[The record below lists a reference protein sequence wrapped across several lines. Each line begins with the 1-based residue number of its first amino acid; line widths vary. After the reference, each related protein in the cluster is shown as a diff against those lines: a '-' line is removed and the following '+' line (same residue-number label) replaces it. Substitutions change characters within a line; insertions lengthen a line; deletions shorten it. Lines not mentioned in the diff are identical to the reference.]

1 MDDDLSYGSSEFTE
15 TSDAGTSDAV
25 DVSIPDAI
33 DEDPPLTDV
42 NDDTGDGLSGDLTPG
57 TQVDIPHELDEDPPV
72 TDVNGETGDG
82 LSGDLTPGTQVD
94 IPHEIDEDR
103 ETAPGGPTDVSANGD
118 SAPPVSPE
126 QDLNEDSEPADAPK
140 VLRRD
145 PDDLIRAG
153 GDAINA
159 QMEAKADDY
168 RDKGLSDAEIEE
180 RIAADREA
188 AQKEFLS
195 DAFPGQ
201 NVSTDVFSAR
211 GAADLSGE
219 NDGGGASGADAGNAF
234 PNDIKE
240 DDPNGNAGGD
250 LDNTEQNETAP
261 YRARRNESGG
271 ADTGG
276 DTNAGEQNDNEPYI
290 ARRNESG
297 GADTGGDTN
306 AGEQNDNEPYI
317 ARRNES
323 GGADTGGDTNAGE
336 RNDNEPYI
344 ARRNESGGG
353 EVGGDTNAGEQ
364 NDNEPYVARR
374 NDDMTYEDAFSA
386 DETAQTEAPSDVS
399 YPPDEYVEGH
409 FGSFE
414 VDQHAN
420 GSDYFVK
427 GDHYEDFKADYYSD
441 TPKTY
446 RSYEGGAVYDTVSPS
461 LIEGIHLGEGDVE
474 NPGIFWSQHLKG
486 GTGASFREIAQ
497 NIPEVRRQ
505 LDGGA
510 ALEDV
515 RADPKLG
522 QCASLYFA
530 PENMPQ
536 VVKCGDYYEFDVNG
550 RHRILAAREL
560 GYDIPVKI
568 IGERS

>member
-15 TSDAGTSDAV
+15 TPDAGTSDAV

-57 TQVDIPHELDEDPPV
+57 TQVDIPHELDEDPPLTDVNGETGDGLSGDLTPGMQVDIPHELDEDPPV

-201 NVSTDVFSAR
+201 NVSADVFSAR

-219 NDGGGASGADAGNAF
+219 NDGGGVSGADAGNAF

-271 ADTGG
+271 ADTRG

-297 GADTGGDTN
+297 AV
-306 AGEQNDNEPYI
+306 
-317 ARRNES
+317 
-323 GGADTGGDTNAGE
+323 
-336 RNDNEPYI
+336 
-344 ARRNESGGG
+344 

-364 NDNEPYVARR
+364 NDNEPYIARR